1 MYKRIIAFF
10 NKNDILNKHQY
21 GFRKKQS
28 TNQAIIEL
36 IEKINGAIDQ
46 SKFTAGIFL
55 DLSKAFDTVNHE
67 ILIKKLEYYGIR
79 GLTLQWFKN
88 YLSNRNQI
96 VRYKSQHSKGLIIKC
111 GVPQGSVLG
120 PLLFLIYINDIHK
133 CSEIMSFILFADD
146 TNLFL
151 TDNDLKQL
159 QDMVQKEFKKVKTWL
174 KVNKL
179 TLNISKTHFIIF
191 KSKKKKENLN
201 FSEIKVDGEKIKR
214 VQSTK
219 FLGVLIDE
227 NLNWKHQITYVMNQI
242 SKTVGIMSKIRYYV
256 NKNTSIMLYYALV

>member
-1 MYKRIIAFF
+1 MYKRIIAFV

-21 GFRKKQS
+21 GFRKNKS

-36 IEKINGAIDQ
+36 IEKINGAIDE
-46 SKFTAGIFL
+46 SKFTIGIFL
-55 DLSKAFDTVNHE
+55 DLSKAFDTVDHE
-67 ILIKKLEYYGIR
+67 ILIKKLEYCGIR
-79 GLTLQWFKN
+79 GLTLQWFRN

-96 VRYKSQHSKGLIIKC
+96 VRYKSQHSKGLEMKC

-151 TDNDLKQL
+151 SDNDLKKL
-159 QDMVQKEFKKVKTWL
+159 QDMVLQEFKKVVTWL

-179 TLNISKTHFIIF
+179 TLNI
-191 KSKKKKENLN
+191 KK
-201 FSEIKVDGEKIKR
+201 
-214 VQSTK
+214 
-219 FLGVLIDE
+219 
-227 NLNWKHQITYVMNQI
+227 
-242 SKTVGIMSKIRYYV
+242 
-256 NKNTSIMLYYALV
+256 A